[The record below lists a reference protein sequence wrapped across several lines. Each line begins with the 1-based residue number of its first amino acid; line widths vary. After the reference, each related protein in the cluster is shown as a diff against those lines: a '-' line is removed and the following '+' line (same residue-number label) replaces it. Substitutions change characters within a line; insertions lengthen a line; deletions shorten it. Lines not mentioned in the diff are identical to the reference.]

1 MTYTIFGRVIPKQY
15 LSIATLSTI
24 VGVAVYSRSGK
35 PVAPKT
41 VAEAKQAVPI
51 NAGSS
56 EEEEFIR
63 NSSRRRRRRAQQRRS
78 IRRSSRVENNTLL
91 RY

>member
-63 NSSRRRRRRAQQRRS
+63 KFIA
-78 IRRSSRVENNTLL
+78 EAEKEGAAAAKH
-91 RY
+91 